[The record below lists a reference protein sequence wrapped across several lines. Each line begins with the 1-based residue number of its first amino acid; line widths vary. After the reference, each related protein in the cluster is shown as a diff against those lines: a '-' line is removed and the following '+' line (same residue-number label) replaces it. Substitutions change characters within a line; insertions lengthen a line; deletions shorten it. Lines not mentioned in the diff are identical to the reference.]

1 MNLIGPMIKVHF
13 RVNSNNDTTFFFPI
27 LLGGLFCGTGYRITS
42 SVDVMKLKKYVRM
55 YFLISYYVIFPSV
68 IVFVGVM
75 SSVYEWMRG
84 YRLPAL
90 LLSYIVLSLIFT
102 FVFERMILSGVVG
115 KYERLQEKLRYK
127 DVQRVQAE
135 ANTLESLVVSGV
147 TILLVLALAVY
158 VIVSG
163 VPMVWTATA
172 VLISAYL
179 GVQYTHQLI
188 LKVRKSNT

>member
-1 MNLIGPMIKVHF
+1 MIKVHF

-27 LLGGLFCGTGYRITS
+27 LLGGLFCGPGYRITS
-42 SVDVMKLKKYVRM
+42 SVDVVKLKKYIRM
-55 YFLISYYVIFPSV
+55 YFLVSYFVIFPSIILFFGV
-68 IVFVGVM
+68 I
-75 SSVYEWMRG
+75 SEVYEWMRG

-90 LLSYIVLSLIFT
+90 LLGYIVLSLIFT
-102 FVFERMILSGVVG
+102 FVFERMILSGVVE

-135 ANTLESLVVSGV
+135 THTWESLIASGL

-172 VLISAYL
+172 VLICAFL
-179 GVQYTHQLI
+179 GVQYIHKLI
-188 LKVRKSNT
+188 LKIRKSNT